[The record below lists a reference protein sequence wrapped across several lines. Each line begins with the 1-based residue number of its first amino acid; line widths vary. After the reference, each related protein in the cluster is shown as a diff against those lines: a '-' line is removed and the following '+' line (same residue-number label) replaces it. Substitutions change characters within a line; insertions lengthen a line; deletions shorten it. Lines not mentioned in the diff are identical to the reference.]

1 HVAVGAGVPDLLQA
15 SRGTSGIRDRP
26 RAVLERQDRQ
36 HVSLARAGEDEP
48 EIQRG
53 YHPLR
58 AAERPHSMK
67 PATAKATLRVLLV
80 EDSPRIAER
89 MRDIVESEASAKVV
103 HIADD
108 ETGAI
113 VAVREHEADVLIL
126 DLQLRRGNGF
136 N

>member
-1 HVAVGAGVPDLLQA
+1 
-15 SRGTSGIRDRP
+15 
-26 RAVLERQDRQ
+26 
-36 HVSLARAGEDEP
+36 
-48 EIQRG
+48 
-53 YHPLR
+53 
-58 AAERPHSMK
+58 MK

-136 N
+136 NVIRALGAACPTTIIMSSYALPMYRARAKELGVEYFLDKSVDFDRLVGILAEIDERRVS